1 MQAGCRKCAIITL
14 FRECRQGVGRVFLC
28 TTVQGVGR
36 VLLLQLPLARVTF
49 PDGDLTEQH
58 AVLITKA
65 KLTSA
70 FA

>member
-1 MQAGCRKCAIITL
+1 MCREGAVITL

-28 TTVQGVGR
+28 TLCREWGR

>member
-1 MQAGCRKCAIITL
+1 MH
-14 FRECRQGVGRVFLC
+14 
-28 TTVQGVGR
+28 TVQGVGR

-58 AVLITKA
+58 DVLITKA

>member
-1 MQAGCRKCAIITL
+1 MQGVQGGCRK
-14 FRECRQGVGRVFLC
+14 GVLMH
-28 TTVQGVGR
+28 TVQGVGR

-49 PDGDLTEQH
+49 PDGDLTEH

-65 KLTSA
+65 KLTNT

>member
-1 MQAGCRKCAIITL
+1 MCREGAVITL

-49 PDGDLTEQH
+49 PDGDLTEH
-58 AVLITKA
+58 AVLIT
-65 KLTSA
+65 
-70 FA
+70 